1 MQGAYDNEVLI
12 SDQLRL
18 RQARDAFERESTHSW
33 LFNWFVNWLS
43 METKAHNSEVFHK
56 VSSDWNWLWK
66 TLAEQE
72 SQKLETKTTEEE

>member
-1 MQGAYDNEVLI
+1 
-12 SDQLRL
+12 
-18 RQARDAFERESTHSW
+18 
-33 LFNWFVNWLS
+33 

-72 SQKLETKTTEEE
+72 SQKLETKTTEEK